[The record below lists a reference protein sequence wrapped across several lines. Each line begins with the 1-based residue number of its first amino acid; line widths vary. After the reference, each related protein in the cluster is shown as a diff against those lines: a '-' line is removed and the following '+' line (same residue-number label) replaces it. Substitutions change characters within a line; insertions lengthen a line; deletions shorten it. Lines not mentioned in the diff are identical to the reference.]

1 MGTTNVKIVGIQHRN
16 LSATFSNNLY
26 ADRIKLV
33 PEPNNKHDRYAVMC
47 IFDGTH
53 FGYIEK
59 EKSALI
65 GQIIKNCPSYKIE
78 IIKKEEFVID
88 IRLTA
93 EPKINETEFVKL
105 THGDIPGIY
114 EIQFTYNGNRFKYIG
129 QSVNINNRLR
139 QHYNELANFTHHNKW
154 LQEAWSKSS
163 HTFQCKVLDS
173 LPANISPLHQQFR
186 LFQLELN
193 RIAEAG
199 DSCVNAIAGDLVLT
213 ADALVELDK
222 LIKFLKK
229 RMKYK
234 RTVLAYEKEKLCDLI
249 LDVGIL
255 KRHKISGNEIK
266 SSNVL
271 SWLNKDSWSVF
282 DYRPKID
289 NGHRLYNPLVKALRD
304 QQQKIVT
311 VDSDKK
317 YIDKFRE
324 NASDKKKY
332 ETCDMKSLQIFLNIV
347 DTYKS
352 VSDSSVV
359 LAQHRVVNHPRV
371 KYDSCLNSLLGA
383 STISLL

>member
-1 MGTTNVKIVGIQHRN
+1 MGTTNVKIVGMQHRN

-33 PEPNNKHDRYAVMC
+33 PEPHNKHDRYAVMC

-65 GQIIKNCPSYKIE
+65 AQLIKHSTSYKIE
-78 IIKKEEFVID
+78 IVKKDEFVIN
-88 IRLTA
+88 IRLTV
-93 EPKINETEFVKL
+93 EPKINEVEFVKL
-105 THGDIPGIY
+105 ANGDISGIY
-114 EIQFTYNGNRFKYIG
+114 EIQYMYNGNRFKYIG

-139 QHYNELANFTHHNKW
+139 QHYNDLANFTHHNKW

-163 HTFQCKVLDS
+163 HSFQCKVLDS

-193 RIAEAG
+193 RITEAG
-199 DSCVNAIAGDLVLT
+199 DSCVNAIPGDLVLT

-222 LIKFLKK
+222 LIQFLKK

-234 RTVLAYEKEKLCDLI
+234 RIVLSYEKEKLCDLI

-282 DYRPKID
+282 DYRPNID
-289 NGHRLYNPLVKALRD
+289 SGHRLYSPLVKALRD

-324 NASDKKKY
+324 NASDKNKY
-332 ETCDMKSLQIFLNIV
+332 ETCDMKSLQIFLKIV

-352 VSDSSVV
+352 VSDASVV
-359 LAQHRVVNHPRV
+359 LAQYRTVNHPRV
-371 KYDSCLNSLLGA
+371 QYDSCLNNLLGT
-383 STISLL
+383 STIALL